1 MQFFGIKSRKLNI
14 RDLEEVY
21 LGNKNALLKFAY
33 VLVGNI
39 ETAEDIVQDAFVG
52 FARAA
57 GRKETFSNVRGYL
70 MTAVLNKARNF
81 YRDSSKKTFEELD
94 DTDVIQSTIKGA
106 EHWAILSEQL
116 ELLGKAIGE
125 LPAEQREVVSMYM
138 DGDLTFKQIAQIQ
151 EVPIGTVQ
159 GRFRY
164 GIDRRGALP
173 GVSRH
178 EKAQPPFPSGWRESS
193 FEDPGIY
200 PC

>member
-1 MQFFGIKSRKLNI
+1 MQFFGIKSRKLSI
-14 RDLEEVY
+14 KDLEEVY

-33 VLVGNI
+33 CLVGNI
-39 ETAEDIVQDAFVG
+39 ETAEDIVQDTFVG

-57 GRKETFSNVRGYL
+57 GKKETFSNIRGYL
-70 MTAVLNKARNF
+70 MTTVLNKARNY

-94 DTDVIQSTIKGA
+94 DSDVIQSNIKGA

-151 EVPIGTVQ
+151 EVPVSTVQ

-164 GIDRRGALP
+164 GI
-173 GVSRH
+173 
-178 EKAQPPFPSGWRESS
+178 EKLQRLLGSEVER
-193 FEDPGIY
+193 
-200 PC
+200 